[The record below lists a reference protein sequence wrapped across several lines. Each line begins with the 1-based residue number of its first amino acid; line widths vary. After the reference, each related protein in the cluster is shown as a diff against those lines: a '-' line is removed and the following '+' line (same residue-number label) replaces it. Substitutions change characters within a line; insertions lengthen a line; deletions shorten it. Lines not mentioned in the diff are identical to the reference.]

1 MIEPLRALF
10 GGLDHSAVDPAANA
24 ERHGGD
30 RLLVYAP
37 EHEVHL
43 QPKEPSMSSR
53 RIAVV
58 LTVIACA
65 LWPAASATAQTA
77 AKPAPRT
84 PDGKPDLQGFWDFR
98 TLTPLER
105 PASARG
111 KAVLT
116 EEEARALQSQNAE
129 RRSRAAASAEVR
141 NAPRDAGGGA
151 RAVGGYNDFWLDF
164 GDSVVNDRRTSLI
177 VDPADGRL
185 PPRQPGIAYQAGS
198 LQEDL
203 PPQHPIRVLSTGA
216 SPDNPE
222 DRGLSE
228 RCLVGFN
235 SGPPMLPSGY
245 NNHMQL
251 VQTTDYVV
259 ILNEMNHDARII
271 PIARRAAPPAGVRQW
286 AGMSHGRWEGDT
298 LVVTTTNFTDKTAS
312 FAAGVTT
319 AFGTGATLTL
329 TERFRRADANT
340 LLYEFTV
347 NDPTTFTRT
356 FTAAV
361 PMQKSDQPVFEYAC
375 HEGNYGLM
383 SIMRGA
389 RMLEAEQHGAR

>member
-1 MIEPLRALF
+1 MSTRPAALLF
-10 GGLDHSAVDPAANA
+10 GVTVLALVPAP
-24 ERHGGD
+24 
-30 RLLVYAP
+30 V
-37 EHEVHL
+37 
-43 QPKEPSMSSR
+43 
-53 RIAVV
+53 
-58 LTVIACA
+58 
-65 LWPAASATAQTA
+65 AAQATS
-77 AKPAPRT
+77 AKPAAAVPRT

-105 PASARG
+105 PRSAG
-111 KAVLT
+111 DKTVLT
-116 EEEARALQSQNAE
+116 EEEARALQTQNAD

-141 NAPRDAGGGA
+141 SAPREAGGGA

-164 GDSVVNDRRTSLI
+164 GDSVVKDRRTSLI
-177 VDPADGRL
+177 VDPPDGRL
-185 PPRQPGIAYQAGS
+185 PDRQAGVAYQAGS

-216 SPDNPE
+216 SADNPE
-222 DRGLSE
+222 DRGLAE

-251 VQTTDYVV
+251 VQTRDHVL

-271 PIARRAAPPAGVRQW
+271 PLDRRSAPPAGLPQW
-286 AGMSHGRWEGDT
+286 AGMSRGRWEGDT

-312 FAAGVTT
+312 FAPGVTT
-319 AFGTGATLTL
+319 AIGTGTTLTL
-329 TERFRRADANT
+329 TERFRRVDAGT
-340 LLYEFTV
+340 LIYEFTI
-347 NDPTTFTRT
+347 NDPATFTRP
-356 FTAAV
+356 FSAAI
-361 PMQKSDQPVFEYAC
+361 PMQQSEQPVFEYAC

-389 RMLEAEQHGAR
+389 RMLEADQNKTR

>member
-1 MIEPLRALF
+1 MTSRAAALLF
-10 GGLDHSAVDPAANA
+10 GVTVFALLAASSVTAQSPAAKNA
-24 ERHGGD
+24 TS
-30 RLLVYAP
+30 V
-37 EHEVHL
+37 
-43 QPKEPSMSSR
+43 
-53 RIAVV
+53 
-58 LTVIACA
+58 
-65 LWPAASATAQTA
+65 
-77 AKPAPRT
+77 PRT

-105 PASARG
+105 PAGAAE
-111 KAVLT
+111 KPVLT
-116 EEEARALQSQNAE
+116 EEEARAVQAQTAS

-141 NAPRDAGGGA
+141 TAPREAGGGA

-177 VDPADGRL
+177 VDPPDGRL
-185 PPRQPGIAYQAGS
+185 PARQPGAAYQAGS

-216 SPDNPE
+216 SADNPE
-222 DRGLSE
+222 DRGLAE

-251 VQTTDYVV
+251 VQTRDHIL
-259 ILNEMNHDARII
+259 ILNEMNHDARVI
-271 PIARRAAPPAGVRQW
+271 PLGRRTTPAADVRQW
-286 AGMSHGRWEGDT
+286 AGTSRGHWDGDA

-312 FAAGVTT
+312 FAPGVTT
-319 AFGTGATLTL
+319 AIGTGATLTL
-329 TERFRRADANT
+329 TERFRRIDANT

-347 NDPTTFTRT
+347 DDPATFTRP
-356 FTAAV
+356 FSAAI

-389 RMLEAEQHGAR
+389 RMLEAEQTKER

>member
-1 MIEPLRALF
+1 MTLRSVLLA
-10 GGLDHSAVDPAANA
+10 AV
-24 ERHGGD
+24 
-30 RLLVYAP
+30 
-37 EHEVHL
+37 
-43 QPKEPSMSSR
+43 
-53 RIAVV
+53 
-58 LTVIACA
+58 TVGAQ
-65 LWPAASATAQTA
+65 LSAASATAQTTTV
-77 AKPAPRT
+77 KPPATAPRT

-105 PASARG
+105 PATARD

-116 EEEARALQSQNAE
+116 EDEARTLQAQNAE

-141 NAPRDAGGGA
+141 TAPREAGGGA

-164 GDSVVNDRRTSLI
+164 GDSVVKDRRTSLI
-177 VDPADGRL
+177 IDPPDGRL
-185 PPRQPGIAYQAGS
+185 PARQNGVAYQAGS

-216 SPDNPE
+216 SADNPE
-222 DRGLSE
+222 DRGLAE

-251 VQTTDYVV
+251 VQTSDYVL

-271 PIARRAAPPAGVRQW
+271 PLDRRSAPPAGLPQW
-286 AGMSHGRWEGDT
+286 AGMSRGRWEGDT

-312 FAAGVTT
+312 FAPGVTT
-319 AFGTGATLTL
+319 AIGNGTTLTL
-329 TERFRRADANT
+329 TERFRRFDDTT
-340 LLYEFTV
+340 LMYEFTV
-347 NDPTTFTRT
+347 NDPATFTRA

-361 PMQKSDQPVFEYAC
+361 PMQKSDEPVFEYAC

-383 SIMRGA
+383 SIMKGA
-389 RMLEAEQHGAR
+389 RMLEAEQTQGR

>member
-1 MIEPLRALF
+1 MTSR
-10 GGLDHSAVDPAANA
+10 PAA
-24 ERHGGD
+24 
-30 RLLVYAP
+30 LLVGVTVFALSP
-37 EHEVHL
+37 VA
-43 QPKEPSMSSR
+43 SM
-53 RIAVV
+53 
-58 LTVIACA
+58 
-65 LWPAASATAQTA
+65 TAQSLPP
-77 AKPAPRT
+77 KPATSVPRT

-105 PASARG
+105 PANVGEKS
-111 KAVLT
+111 VLT
-116 EEEARALQSQNAE
+116 EEEARALQAQAAE

-141 NAPRDAGGGA
+141 TAAREAGGGA

-164 GDSVVNDRRTSLI
+164 GDSVVQDRRTSLI
-177 VDPADGRL
+177 VDPPDGRL
-185 PPRQPGIAYQAGS
+185 PGRRPGVAYQAGS

-222 DRGLSE
+222 DRGLAE

-251 VQTTDYVV
+251 VQTSDYVL

-271 PIARRAAPPAGVRQW
+271 PLDRRSTPPAGLQQW
-286 AGMSHGRWEGDT
+286 AGTSRGRWEGDT

-319 AFGTGATLTL
+319 AIGTGTTLTL
-329 TERFRRADANT
+329 TERFRRDGNT
-340 LLYEFTV
+340 LVYEFTV
-347 NDPTTFTRT
+347 NDPATFTRP

-389 RMLEAEQHGAR
+389 RMLEAEQNKDH

>member
-1 MIEPLRALF
+1 
-10 GGLDHSAVDPAANA
+10 
-24 ERHGGD
+24 
-30 RLLVYAP
+30 
-37 EHEVHL
+37 
-43 QPKEPSMSSR
+43 MSSR
-53 RIAVV
+53 SAALLLIVTAGV
-58 LTVIACA
+58 
-65 LWPAASATAQTA
+65 LWPAAAMAQTA
-77 AKPAPRT
+77 AKSAPRT

-105 PASARG
+105 PANARD

-116 EEEARALQSQNAE
+116 EEEARALQAQTAE
-129 RRSRAAASAEVR
+129 RRSRAAAATDVR
-141 NAPRDAGGGA
+141 DAPREAGGGA

-164 GDSVVNDRRTSLI
+164 GDSVVQDRRTSLL

-185 PPRQPGIAYQAGS
+185 PARQANVFYQAGS

-203 PPQHPIRVLSTGA
+203 PAQHPIRVLSTGA

-222 DRGLSE
+222 DRGLAE

-251 VQTTDYVV
+251 VQTPDYVL

-271 PIARRAAPPAGVRQW
+271 PLDRRGAPPAGLRQW
-286 AGMSHGRWEGDT
+286 AGMSRGRWEGDT
-298 LVVTTTNFTDKTAS
+298 LVVTTTNFSDKTAS
-312 FAAGVTT
+312 FAPGVTT
-319 AFGTGATLTL
+319 AIGTGTSLAL
-329 TERFRRADANT
+329 TERFRRVDANT
-340 LLYEFTV
+340 LMYEFTV
-347 NDPTTFTRT
+347 NDPVTFTRP
-356 FTAAV
+356 FTAAI

-375 HEGNYGLM
+375 HEGNVGLR

-389 RMLEAEQHGAR
+389 RQLDEEQTGR

>member
-1 MIEPLRALF
+1 MTSRCAALV
-10 GGLDHSAVDPAANA
+10 LA
-24 ERHGGD
+24 
-30 RLLVYAP
+30 
-37 EHEVHL
+37 
-43 QPKEPSMSSR
+43 
-53 RIAVV
+53 V
-58 LTVIACA
+58 LT
-65 LWPAASATAQTA
+65 LLPTASATAQTA

-105 PASARG
+105 PASVRD

-116 EEEARALQSQNAE
+116 EEEARALQAQNAD
-129 RRSRAAASAEVR
+129 RRSRAAASADVR
-141 NAPRDAGGGA
+141 DAPREAGGGA

-164 GDSVVNDRRTSLI
+164 GDSVVKDRRTSLI
-177 VDPADGRL
+177 VDPPDGRL
-185 PPRQPGIAYQAGS
+185 PARQAGIAYQAGS

-251 VQTTDYVV
+251 VQTADYVL

-271 PIARRAAPPAGVRQW
+271 PLDRRSAPPAGLRQW
-286 AGMSHGRWEGDT
+286 AGMSRGRWEGDT
-298 LVVTTTNFTDKTAS
+298 LVVTTANFTDKTAS

-319 AFGTGATLTL
+319 AIGTGTTLTL
-329 TERFRRADANT
+329 TERFRRDGNT
-340 LLYEFTV
+340 LVYEFTV
-347 NDPTTFTRT
+347 NDPATFTRP

-389 RMLEAEQHGAR
+389 RMLEAEQNKDR

>member
-1 MIEPLRALF
+1 MKGEQMTSRLAAL
-10 GGLDHSAVDPAANA
+10 
-24 ERHGGD
+24 
-30 RLLVYAP
+30 LL
-37 EHEVHL
+37 
-43 QPKEPSMSSR
+43 SG
-53 RIAVV
+53 
-58 LTVIACA
+58 TVCA

-77 AKPAPRT
+77 SQPAPRT

-105 PASARG
+105 PAG
-111 KAVLT
+111 VGDKAVLT
-116 EEEARALQSQNAE
+116 EEEARALQAQNAD

-141 NAPRDAGGGA
+141 AAPREAGGGA

-164 GDSVVNDRRTSLI
+164 GDSVVQDRRTSLI
-177 VDPADGRL
+177 VDPPDGRL
-185 PPRQPGIAYQAGS
+185 PARQAGVAYQAGS

-222 DRGLSE
+222 DRGLAE

-251 VQTTDYVV
+251 VQTADYVL

-271 PIARRAAPPAGVRQW
+271 PLDRRSTPPAGLRQW
-286 AGMSHGRWEGDT
+286 AGMSRGRWEGDM
-298 LVVTTTNFTDKTAS
+298 LVVTTTNFTDNTAS

-319 AFGTGATLTL
+319 AIGTGATLTL
-329 TERFRRADANT
+329 TERFRRVDANT

-347 NDPTTFTRT
+347 NDPVTFTRP
-356 FTAAV
+356 FTASV

-389 RMLEAEQHGAR
+389 RMLEAEQTNGR

>member
-1 MIEPLRALF
+1 MTSRSAALLF
-10 GGLDHSAVDPAANA
+10 GVTVSA
-24 ERHGGD
+24 
-30 RLLVYAP
+30 LVP
-37 EHEVHL
+37 V
-43 QPKEPSMSSR
+43 
-53 RIAVV
+53 
-58 LTVIACA
+58 
-65 LWPAASATAQTA
+65 ASVTAQSPST
-77 AKPAPRT
+77 KPATSVPRT

-105 PASARG
+105 PNSVG
-111 KAVLT
+111 EKSVLT
-116 EEEARALQSQNAE
+116 EEEARALQAQNAE
-129 RRSRAAASAEVR
+129 RRTRAAAAAEVR
-141 NAPRDAGGGA
+141 AAPREAGGGA

-164 GDSVVNDRRTSLI
+164 GDRVVQDRRTSLI
-177 VDPADGRL
+177 VDPPDGRL
-185 PPRQPGIAYQAGS
+185 PTRQPGAAYQAGS

-216 SPDNPE
+216 SADNPE
-222 DRGLSE
+222 DRGLAE

-251 VQTTDYVV
+251 VQTRDHIL

-271 PIARRAAPPAGVRQW
+271 PLDRRSTPPRDLRQW
-286 AGMSHGRWEGDT
+286 AGMSRAHWDGDT

-319 AFGTGATLTL
+319 AIGTGATLAL
-329 TERFRRADANT
+329 TERFRRVDGNT

-347 NDPTTFTRT
+347 NDPATFTRP
-356 FTAAV
+356 FTAAI

-389 RMLEAEQHGAR
+389 RILEAEQNKQR

>member
-1 MIEPLRALF
+1 MTSR
-10 GGLDHSAVDPAANA
+10 PAA
-24 ERHGGD
+24 
-30 RLLVYAP
+30 LLLGVTVFALSP
-37 EHEVHL
+37 VA
-43 QPKEPSMSSR
+43 SM
-53 RIAVV
+53 
-58 LTVIACA
+58 
-65 LWPAASATAQTA
+65 TAQSTPP
-77 AKPAPRT
+77 KPATSVPRT

-105 PASARG
+105 PKSVG
-111 KAVLT
+111 EKSVLT
-116 EEEARALQSQNAE
+116 EEEARALQAQNAD

-141 NAPRDAGGGA
+141 TAAREAGGGA

-164 GDSVVNDRRTSLI
+164 GDSVVQDRRTSLI
-177 VDPADGRL
+177 VDPPDGRL
-185 PPRQPGIAYQAGS
+185 PARQPGVAYQAGS

-222 DRGLSE
+222 DRGLAE

-251 VQTTDYVV
+251 VQTSDYVL

-271 PIARRAAPPAGVRQW
+271 PLDRRSTPPAGLRQW
-286 AGMSHGRWEGDT
+286 AGMSRGRWEGDT
-298 LVVTTTNFTDKTAS
+298 LVLTTTNFTDKTAS

-319 AFGTGATLTL
+319 AIGTGTTLTL
-329 TERFRRADANT
+329 TERFRRVDGNT

-347 NDPTTFTRT
+347 NDPAAFTRP
-356 FTAAV
+356 FTAAI

-389 RMLEAEQHGAR
+389 RMLEAEQNKER